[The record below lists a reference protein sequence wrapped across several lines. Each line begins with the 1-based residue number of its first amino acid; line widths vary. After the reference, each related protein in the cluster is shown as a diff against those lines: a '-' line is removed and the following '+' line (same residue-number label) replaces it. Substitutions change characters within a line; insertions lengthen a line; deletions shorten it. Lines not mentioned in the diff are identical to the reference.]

1 MARGALV
8 AALGLELDDPDLLA
22 ALVPDDL
29 RLDLDL
35 AEVTGAEDGV
45 VLLVA
50 GEEQRLERDGRA
62 LVLAHAIDD
71 ERVALLHAVLLTADF
86 HDCVHDRE
94 KRPPLG
100 RAPDGQFS
108 GPRPQRP
115 ARRVRVGGGCRRQAF
130 PAAEQAFIRTSRA
143 AAAANAALAAYEPK
157 PVCDVGVSGI
167 ALANVDRGGMA

>member
-8 AALGLELDDPDLLA
+8 AALGLELDHPDLLA
-22 ALVPDDL
+22 ALVPDHL

-35 AEVTGAEDGV
+35 AEVARAEDGV

-50 GEEQRLERDGRA
+50 REEQRLERDGRA

-94 KRPPLG
+94 KAPSAGAGAG
-100 RAPDGQFS
+100 RA
-108 GPRPQRP
+108 
-115 ARRVRVGGGCRRQAF
+115 V
-130 PAAEQAFIRTSRA
+130 
-143 AAAANAALAAYEPK
+143 
-157 PVCDVGVSGI
+157 
-167 ALANVDRGGMA
+167 